1 MSNSLQ
7 PHGLQHTR
15 LPCPSPSPRAW
26 SNSCP
31 LRQWCHPTI
40 SPSVIPFSCL
50 QSFPASGSFL
60 KSQLFASG
68 GQSIGASAS
77 ASVGYYCS
85 AKGLTYNV
93 LVLTQLYLT
102 LCDPMDCSPPDSSVH
117 RIFQARILEW
127 VAISYSRGSSQP
139 RDRTHVFCVFC
150 ISRRI
155 LSLCHLGCAVN
166 TLPIDK
172 FEHGSIFI

>member
-1 MSNSLQ
+1 MWEARTELRTDSCYRWMEGWLWECISTSSKRLVRLQTLNNVVHVTPTSLVCV
-7 PHGLQHTR
+7 PPFSG
-15 LPCPSPSPRAW
+15 PP
-26 SNSCP
+26 
-31 LRQWCHPTI
+31 
-40 SPSVIPFSCL
+40 PFSCL

-117 RIFQARILEW
+117 EIFQARILEW
-127 VAISYSRGSSQP
+127 IAIFFSRGSS
-139 RDRTHVFCVFC
+139 
-150 ISRRI
+150 
-155 LSLCHLGCAVN
+155 
-166 TLPIDK
+166 
-172 FEHGSIFI
+172 